1 MKPLTSIQG
10 VVDSTGD
17 EQRLACAAD
26 RTRRAQED
34 VACAA
39 VRALQAGEAVLTT
52 NVGVAVVLHGEA
64 LADLYRFVREWREAS
79 AALVVARD
87 CVVLANLR
95 HAGRA

>member
-17 EQRLACAAD
+17 EQRLARAAD

-34 VACAA
+34 VARLA
-39 VRALQAGEAVLTT
+39 VRALQEGAPVITTAG
-52 NVGVAVVLHGEA
+52 VGVVLHGA
-64 LADLYRFVREWREAS
+64 PLADFYGAVREWREAS
-79 AALVVARD
+79 EKLEAAQACVVVAN
-87 CVVLANLR
+87 VR